1 MSTGSLVEPLRRV
14 ALFRGLSPGQLS
26 EIARGAD
33 RVQFKAGDTI
43 ISEGQA
49 ADAAILIVSGTG
61 KRTAGPRSDD
71 DTVGRPGILLGE
83 MAMLVETDHSS
94 TIVCEEPVRAL
105 KITRERLLELM
116 AADISLADHFV
127 AELSKRLRQL
137 ATEIREVSETLR
149 PATKSEH
156 PVIGP
161 ALLVFDRPPQQA
173 ASH

>member
-14 ALFRGLSPGQLS
+14 ALFQGLSPGQLS
-26 EIARGAD
+26 KIARGAD
-33 RVQFKAGDTI
+33 RVQFKARDTI

-71 DTVGRPGILLGE
+71 DTVGPGILLAE

-161 ALLVFDRPPQQA
+161 ALLVFDRAPQQA
-173 ASH
+173 APH